1 MSLKKSVLMSLVI
14 VLALGAI
21 VSDVYS
27 AEAKFDLK
35 LKLKKGQKFGLKMVT
50 NQKMA
55 QTMMGQEQ
63 KMNQMTAVGVGFEV
77 LDVDDNGNMSI
88 KTTYLAIHTKM
99 EGPMGVMEYD
109 SAKPPQP
116 GVDNPMSA
124 MYKAMLGQSFVMKL
138 APKGEILEIKGM
150 DEMIATMIDKMT
162 IDEAKKQQMK
172 EMMKNFIN
180 EDKMKETSG
189 MMVAALPPKP
199 VGIGD
204 SWTNKISV
212 PIGFPM
218 EIDTTNTLTDH
229 KGGIVTIETNAGIET
244 GDDAKPTEMGPMK
257 MTMKMKGTQ
266 KGTIQIDAAT
276 GWIVRSKANA
286 NFAGEFKTEPN
297 EQMPQPMTIPIAIE
311 SVTTVE
317 PMAVK

>member
-1 MSLKKSVLMSLVI
+1 MTLKKSVLLGLVI
-14 VLALGAI
+14 VLVLGAI

-27 AEAKFDLK
+27 ADQKFDLK

-50 NQKMA
+50 DQKMS
-55 QTMMGQEQ
+55 QTMMGQQQ
-63 KMNQMTAVGVGFEV
+63 KMNQMTAMGMSFEV

-88 KTTYLAIHTKM
+88 KTTYLTIHARI

-109 SAKPPQP
+109 STKPQQP
-116 GVDNPMSA
+116 GADNPMSA
-124 MYKAMLGQSFVMKL
+124 MYKAMLGQSFAMKL
-138 APKGEILEIKGM
+138 SPKGEILEIKGM

-162 IDEAKKQQMK
+162 IDEAMKQQMK

-189 MMVAALPPKP
+189 TMVAALPPKP

-212 PIGFPM
+212 AIGFPM

-229 KGGIVTIETNAGIET
+229 KEGIITIQTNANIET

-257 MTMKMKGTQ
+257 MTMKMKGVQ
-266 KGTIQIDAAT
+266 KGTIQIDQAT
-276 GWIVRSKANA
+276 GWIVRSKTDA
-286 NFAGEFKTEPN
+286 NFTGEIKTEPN

-311 SVTTVE
+311 NVTTVE

>member
-1 MSLKKSVLMSLVI
+1 MTLKKNATMSLVM

-27 AEAKFDLK
+27 AGQKFDLK

-50 NQKMA
+50 NQKMS

-63 KMNQMTAVGVGFEV
+63 KMNQMMAMGMGFDV

-88 KTTYLAIHTKM
+88 KATYLTIHMKM

-109 SAKPPQP
+109 STKPPQP
-116 GVDNPMSA
+116 GAENQMSA
-124 MYKAMLGQSFVMKL
+124 MQAAMLGQSFVMKFS
-138 APKGEILEIKGM
+138 PKGEILEIKGM
-150 DEMIATMIDKMT
+150 DEMIAKMIDKMAV
-162 IDEAKKQQMK
+162 DEAKKQQTK

-180 EDKMKETSG
+180 EDKMKEMSG
-189 MMVAALPPKP
+189 AMVAALPPKP

-212 PIGFPM
+212 AVGFPM

-229 KGGIVTIETNAGIET
+229 KDGIVTIETNAKIET
-244 GDDAKPTEMGPMK
+244 GDEAKPTEMGPMK

-266 KGTIQIDAAT
+266 KGTIQIDSAT
-276 GWIVRSKANA
+276 GWIVRSKADA

>member
-1 MSLKKSVLMSLVI
+1 MTLKKSVLMSLVI

-27 AEAKFDLK
+27 ADEKLDLK
-35 LKLKKGQKFGLKMVT
+35 LNLKKGRKFGLKMVT
-50 NQKMA
+50 DQKMS
-55 QTMMGQEQ
+55 QTMMGQQQ
-63 KMNQMTAVGVGFEV
+63 KMNQMTAMGMSFEV
-77 LDVDDNGNMSI
+77 LAVDDNGNMSI
-88 KTTYLAIHTKM
+88 KTTYQTIHTRM

-109 SAKPPQP
+109 STKPPQP
-116 GVDNPMSA
+116 GAENPMSA

-138 APKGEILEIKGM
+138 SPKGEILEIKGI
-150 DEMIATMIDKMT
+150 DEMIAKMIEKMAPN
-162 IDEAKKQQMK
+162 EATKQQMK
-172 EMMKNFIN
+172 GMMKSFIN

-189 MMVAALPPKP
+189 TMVAALPQKP

-212 PIGFPM
+212 AIGFPM

-229 KGGIVTIETNAGIET
+229 KKGIITIQTNANIET
-244 GDDAKPTEMGPMK
+244 GDDAKPTAMGPMK
-257 MTMKMKGTQ
+257 MTMKMKGAQ

-276 GWIVRSKANA
+276 GWIVRSKMDI
-286 NFAGEFKTEPN
+286 NFTGEFKTEPN
-297 EQMPQPMTIPIAIE
+297 EQMPQPMTIPIALE
-311 SVTTVE
+311 GVTTVE